1 MPVRLSTGAADFE
14 ARFRSLLDLK
24 RETAA
29 DVDAAV
35 EVALGHGGVA
45 EVPAAD
51 TPLGR
56 VAVLRGPSRERF
68 ALLDATEED

>member
-1 MPVRLSTGAADFE
+1 MTTTETV
-14 ARFRSLLDLK
+14 LD
-24 RETAA
+24 RE
-29 DVDAAV
+29 
-35 EVALGHGGVA
+35 VA